1 MRALRADPVGG
12 LSLVERASINCDGL
26 TEIGWSS
33 ASELG
38 AEMSDLF
45 GQNGYSRAELERYFA
60 DGARWFAIERA
71 GRAVAACF
79 VFRNFGP
86 VWEIAGVHTD
96 VRWRRQRLAARVVQA
111 AVWHLLAAGAR
122 PRYQTAT
129 SNQASIELARRVGL
143 FEFLRIE
150 HLRLG
155 PRGRV

>member
-1 MRALRADPVGG
+1 
-12 LSLVERASINCDGL
+12 
-26 TEIGWSS
+26 
-33 ASELG
+33 
-38 AEMSDLF
+38 MSDLF

-79 VFRNFGP
+79 VFRNFG
-86 VWEIAGVHTD
+86 
-96 VRWRRQRLAARVVQA
+96 
-111 AVWHLLAAGAR
+111 
-122 PRYQTAT
+122 
-129 SNQASIELARRVGL
+129 RRVGL